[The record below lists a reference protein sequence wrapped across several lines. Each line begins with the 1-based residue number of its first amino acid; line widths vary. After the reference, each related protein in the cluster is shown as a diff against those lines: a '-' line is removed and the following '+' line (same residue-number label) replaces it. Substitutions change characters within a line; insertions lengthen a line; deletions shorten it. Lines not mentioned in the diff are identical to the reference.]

1 MSEAT
6 TPGST
11 ATGRRDRPDAP
22 GPGPSGIR
30 GPALNA
36 AVGAPLL
43 DHIVVRPGTE
53 PYWRALKEVLD
64 PELPISVVDMGLIYD
79 IVVCDDAG
87 GVHLDVT
94 MTFTAT
100 ACPCMEL
107 MLMDVEDRLL
117 EEEGVRDVAIEVVWD
132 PPWTRG
138 MITEEGRAT
147 LKKYGVAA

>member
-1 MSEAT
+1 M
-6 TPGST
+6 
-11 ATGRRDRPDAP
+11 
-22 GPGPSGIR
+22 R

-36 AVGAPLL
+36 AVGAPLV
-43 DHIVVRPGTE
+43 DHIVVRPGHE
-53 PYWRALKEVLD
+53 PHWRALKEVRD

-79 IVVCDDAG
+79 IVDDDDPG
-87 GVHLDVT
+87 HLRVT

-117 EEEGVRDVAIEVVWD
+117 EEEGVEKVTIDVVWS
-132 PPWTRG
+132 PAWNRS

>member
-1 MSEAT
+1 MRGEDE
-6 TPGST
+6 GIGR
-11 ATGRRDRPDAP
+11 TGRTQAAV
-22 GPGPSGIR
+22 GVR

-43 DHIVVRPGTE
+43 DHVVVRPGTE
-53 PYWRALKEVLD
+53 RYWLALKEVRD

-79 IVVCDDAG
+79 ICPRDDVA
-87 GVHLDVT
+87 GVHLEVT

-107 MLMDVEDRLL
+107 MLGDVRTRLL
-117 EEEGVRDVAIEVVWD
+117 EELDVDGVAIDVVWD
-132 PPWTRG
+132 PPWTRA
-138 MITEEGRAT
+138 MITEAGRVT

>member
-1 MSEAT
+1 VSDT
-6 TPGST
+6 TPLRDDST
-11 ATGRRDRPDAP
+11 APAGGASPAP
-22 GPGPSGIR
+22 AGIR

-36 AVGAPLL
+36 AVGAPLVE
-43 DHIVVRPGTE
+43 HVVVRPGTE
-53 PYWRALKEVLD
+53 AYWRALKDVLD

-79 IVVCDDAG
+79 IREREDGG
-87 GVHLDVT
+87 GVRLDVT

-107 MLMDVEDRLL
+107 MLMDVKERLA
-117 EEEGVRDVAIEVVWD
+117 EVPGVMEVAIEVVWD

-138 MITEEGRAT
+138 MVTDEGRAT

>member
-1 MSEAT
+1 VT
-6 TPGST
+6 
-11 ATGRRDRPDAP
+11 
-22 GPGPSGIR
+22 

-43 DHIVVRPGTE
+43 DHIVVRPGHE
-53 PYWRALKEVLD
+53 PYWRALKEVRD

-79 IVVCDDAG
+79 IADAASG
-87 GVHLDVT
+87 HLRVT

-117 EEEGVRDVAIEVVWD
+117 EEEGVAGVTIDVVWD
-132 PPWTRG
+132 PPWNRS
-138 MITEEGRAT
+138 MITDEGRMT

>member
-1 MSEAT
+1 MGD
-6 TPGST
+6 PGRGVDRSP
-11 ATGRRDRPDAP
+11 GR
-22 GPGPSGIR
+22 GEGVR

-36 AVGAPLL
+36 AVGAPLK
-43 DHIVVRPGTE
+43 DHVLVRPGTE
-53 PYWRALKEVLD
+53 RYWRALKEVLD

-79 IVVCDDAG
+79 IAPRDEGAATV
-87 GVHLDVT
+87 LDVT

-107 MLMDVEDRLL
+107 MLMDVRDRLL
-117 EEEGVRDVAIEVVWD
+117 EEAGVREVVIEVVWD

-147 LKKYGVAA
+147 LKKFGVAA

>member
-1 MSEAT
+1 M
-6 TPGST
+6 
-11 ATGRRDRPDAP
+11 
-22 GPGPSGIR
+22 R

-36 AVGAPLL
+36 VVGAPLL
-43 DHIVVRPGTE
+43 DHVVVRPGHE
-53 PYWRALKEVLD
+53 AHWRALKEVRD

-79 IVVCDDAG
+79 IVAADDAPSR
-87 GVHLDVT
+87 LRVT

-107 MLMDVEDRLL
+107 MLMDVEARLL
-117 EEEGVRDVAIEVVWD
+117 EEADVEEVAIDVVWD
-132 PPWTRG
+132 PPWNRS

>member
-1 MSEAT
+1 M
-6 TPGST
+6 
-11 ATGRRDRPDAP
+11 
-22 GPGPSGIR
+22 R

-43 DHIVVRPGTE
+43 DHIVVRPGAE
-53 PYWRALKEVLD
+53 RYWRALKEVLD

-79 IVVCDDAG
+79 IVEDDAG
-87 GVHLDVT
+87 LGHLSVT

-107 MLMDVEDRLL
+107 MLMDVEERLL
-117 EEEGVRDVAIEVVWD
+117 EEEGVEDVAIDVVWD
-132 PPWTRG
+132 PPWTRA

>member
-1 MSEAT
+1 VSAAV
-6 TPGST
+6 PAGL
-11 ATGRRDRPDAP
+11 
-22 GPGPSGIR
+22 R

-43 DHIVVRPGTE
+43 DHVVVRPGLE
-53 PYWRALKEVLD
+53 GYWRALKEVLD

-79 IVVCDDAG
+79 IREREGDPGSAG
-87 GVHLDVT
+87 TGAGVALDVT

-107 MLMDVEDRLL
+107 MLMDIRDRLL
-117 EEEGVRDVAIEVVWD
+117 REARVEAVEIEVVWD

-138 MITEEGRAT
+138 MITDEGRAMLRT
-147 LKKYGVAA
+147 YGVAS